1 MSMRLSL
8 NSMRMEKLPEERVNN
23 FAGEFDCGSKIRHL
37 RGNDLVFGTRL
48 KEEMRMSDVCQ
59 CPEGAG
65 HTGRDDGEIEKLY
78 QRKIALLHQ
87 MEELT

>member
-1 MSMRLSL
+1 VFYELVKVMSMRLSL
-8 NSMRMEKLPEERVNN
+8 NSMCMEKLPEERVNN

-65 HTGRDDGEIEKLY
+65 HTGRDDGEK
-78 QRKIALLHQ
+78 K
-87 MEELT
+87 